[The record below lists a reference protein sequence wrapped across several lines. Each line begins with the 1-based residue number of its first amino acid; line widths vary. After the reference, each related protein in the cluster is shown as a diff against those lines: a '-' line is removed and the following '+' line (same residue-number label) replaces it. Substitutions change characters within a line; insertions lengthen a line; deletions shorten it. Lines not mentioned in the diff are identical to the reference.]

1 MIICDKC
8 DQPCGTEIVRSE
20 ERHGFSFGPYEQ
32 FSAEVSDCCGAETYE
47 DGKENPDDE

>member
-8 DQPCGTEIVRSE
+8 DQPCGTETVEWE